1 MTKKYQ
7 KKAMISTENVGQA
20 KKVDFYVRY
29 IVNI

>member
-7 KKAMISTENVGQA
+7 KKATISTENVSQA

-29 IVNI
+29 IVKI